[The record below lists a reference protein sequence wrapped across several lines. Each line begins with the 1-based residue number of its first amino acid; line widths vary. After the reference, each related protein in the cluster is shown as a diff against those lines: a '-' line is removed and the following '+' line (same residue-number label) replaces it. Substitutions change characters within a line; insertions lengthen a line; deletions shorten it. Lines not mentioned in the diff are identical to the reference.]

1 MTKKFRNKK
10 KLKLFTGI
18 FVLIFSFLYLFDFS
32 RNKSTV
38 FIPKEY
44 KEIKNIVNKLAA
56 TNNLGDKKILF
67 SINNADYISWNMK
80 DLELCKEKIC
90 WYYKNLNPYK
100 KYKDRNGININELIT
115 QSYLYGGI
123 EAYAWNDIVWISKS
137 TFRSIRENNG
147 FLGCIIGHELS
158 HILFDDHISA
168 SLSLSSKLSDLGILK
183 NRNSNKND
191 LEDKE
196 KKLIEMEINRYSEI
210 QADNNAAKLLI
221 NAGFPKDTCPKFLTH
236 MTGFEKLATET
247 DPNSSHPGYLERYS
261 SLKKFISLYET
272 KSNLKVN
279 KHNKWKWSFN
289 RELNILTFIPK
300 NK

>member
-10 KLKLFTGI
+10 ELKLFSWILALT
-18 FVLIFSFLYLFDFS
+18 FSFFYLFDFS
-32 RNKSTV
+32 RNKST
-38 FIPKEY
+38 FFMPKEY
-44 KEIKNIVNKLAA
+44 KEIKNLVNKLAA
-56 TNNLGDKKILF
+56 KNNLGDRKILF

-80 DLELCKEKIC
+80 DLELCKEKMC

-100 KYKDRNGININELIT
+100 KYKDRNGINLNELT
-115 QSYLYGGI
+115 NQAYLYGGI

-147 FLGCIIGHELS
+147 FLGCIIAHEIS
-158 HILFDDHISA
+158 HILFDDHIKD
-168 SLSLSSKLSDLGILK
+168 SLSLSSKLSDLGVLK
-183 NRNSNKND
+183 NKKPNKKD

-196 KKLIEMEINRYSEI
+196 KKLLEMEISRYSEI
-210 QADNNAAKLLI
+210 QADISAAELLI
-221 NAGFPKDTCPKFLTH
+221 NAGFPKDTCSKFLTY
-236 MTGFEKLATET
+236 MTGFEKLEIDT

-261 SLKKFISLYET
+261 SLKKFISLYEI

-279 KHNKWKWSFN
+279 KNNKWKWSFN
-289 RELNILTFIPK
+289 RELNVLTFIPK